1 VTAPLRPV
9 VFLDR
14 DGTVIEDAD
23 YLADPAG
30 VRVLPGVP
38 GALLRLRAAGLE
50 LVVVSNQSGVARGRF
65 TEQDVRRVNAEVDAR
80 LRAEGIDVLDW
91 LYCPHH
97 AEQATDPRYRQDCAC
112 RKPRPGML
120 EEAARRHGLDLA
132 TCVVAG
138 DKRDDMV
145 TAKAAGGR
153 GVLVLTGKGRGE
165 LAAHGKPPEADAVCE
180 GMAEAAEW
188 ILLQRPRTSSDHA
201 HPRGG

>member
-1 VTAPLRPV
+1 MSARKPPQRPV

-30 VRVLPGVP
+30 VRLLPGTP
-38 GALLRLRAAGLE
+38 DALRRLRAAGLE
-50 LVVVSNQSGVARGRF
+50 LVVISNQSGVARGRF
-65 TEQDVRRVNAEVDAR
+65 TEHAVRRVNAEVASR

-97 AEQATDPRYRQDCAC
+97 PEKSTDARYRQDCAC

-132 TCVVAG
+132 GCVVVG
-138 DKRDDMV
+138 DKLDDV
-145 TAKAAGGR
+145 NAAKAVGGR
-153 GVLVLTGKGRGE
+153 GILVLTGQGRDAVKAYG
-165 LAAHGKPPEADAVCE
+165 GKPVEADAVCE
-180 GMAEAAEW
+180 GLLEAAEW
-188 ILLQRPRTSSDHA
+188 ILGA
-201 HPRGG
+201 